1 MTYLRVRLVKCVP
14 FPAAL
19 IMATSPGKVTFARQ
33 QRSEHWQHFDIVTV
47 EKNKFSKYKECGQMI
62 KYFGGTSN
70 MKMHWRKHMEKRS
83 PSLCSADQRAQT
95 AALMVAMLLFGAGH
109 LTN

>member
-1 MTYLRVRLVKCVP
+1 MLLRKNWSCTVTYLHVRLVKCVP

-47 EKNKFSKYKECGQMI
+47 EKKKKLPKCKECGQMI

-70 MKMHWRKHMEKRS
+70 MKIHWQKHIEKRS
-83 PSLCSADQRAQT
+83 PSSCSADQRTQT
-95 AALMVAMLLFGAGH
+95 E
-109 LTN
+109 

>member
-1 MTYLRVRLVKCVP
+1 MTDLRVRLVKCVP

-19 IMATSPGKVTFARQ
+19 IRATSPGKVTFARQ
-33 QRSEHWQHFDIVTV
+33 QRSEYWQHFDIVTV
-47 EKNKFSKYKECGQMI
+47 EKKKFSKCKECGQRI

-70 MKMHWRKHMEKRS
+70 MKMHWQKHMEKRS
-83 PSLCSADQRAQT
+83 PSLCSADQRIQT
-95 AALMVAMLLFGAGH
+95 AMVAIFLFWAGH